1 MSAASEA
8 DGPAQVLRCGRNE
21 TSECAAAYQAG
32 GRGGA
37 R

>member
-8 DGPAQVLRCGRNE
+8 DGAAQVLRCGRNE
-21 TSECAAAYQAG
+21 AAGCTATYEASR
-32 GRGGA
+32 RGGA

>member
-8 DGPAQVLRCGRNE
+8 DGAAQVLRCGRNE
-21 TSECAAAYQAG
+21 AAGCAAAYQAG
-32 GRGGA
+32 GRGAA